1 MKIAVITNEE
11 LKEEL
16 LAQGMADKL
25 EVVWLTEINPVPG
38 AIAYIDLLFKHS
50 PERINKL
57 ETLQPATIIINT
69 VIHTLEAMPP
79 GFIRLN
85 GWNSFFKRP
94 VVEAAGAENDRAV
107 AEQVFSGFH
116 KKIEW
121 VPDIPG
127 FITARVISMIINEAY
142 FGLEEKISTREEI
155 DTAMKL
161 GTNYP
166 YGPFEWGAKI
176 GLKHID
182 DLLTRLVQENTR
194 YQPSALLQKEARS

>member
-16 LAQGMADKL
+16 LAQGMADEL
-25 EVVWLTEINPVPG
+25 EVDWLTEINPVPG
-38 AIAYIDLLFKHS
+38 AIAYIDLLFNHS
-50 PERINKL
+50 TERINKL
-57 ETLQPATIIINT
+57 KTLQPATIIINA
-69 VIHTLEAMPP
+69 VIQTLESMPA
-79 GFIRLN
+79 GFIRVN
-85 GWNSFFKRP
+85 GWNSFLKRP
-94 VVEAAGAENDRAV
+94 VMEAAGAANDRA
-107 AEQVFSGFH
+107 AAAMVFSSFH

-142 FGLEEKISTREEI
+142 FGLEENISSKAEI

-182 DLLTRLVQENTR
+182 DLLSRLVQENTR
-194 YQPSALLQKEARS
+194 YQPSGQLQKEARS